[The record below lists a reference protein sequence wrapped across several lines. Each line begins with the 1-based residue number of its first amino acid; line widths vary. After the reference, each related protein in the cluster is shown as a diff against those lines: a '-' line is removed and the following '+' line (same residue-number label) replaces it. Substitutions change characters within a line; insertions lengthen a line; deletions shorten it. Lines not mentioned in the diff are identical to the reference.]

1 MKKMVEIYSKGN
13 EYYYILDGKERG
25 GFSTKEKA
33 KADAKE
39 MNRARKAGG
48 QEKFVSGKMQNVRT
62 GPIQQGATK
71 LTDRKRELKK
81 SEWFSILKKNPRRAK
96 KARKK
101 RKKKK
106 RSPYTNPKLR
116 AKVVAEAKAKV
127 FGDGQGGNAS
137 GKWSGRKAQWA
148 AREYKKRGGGYR

>member
-1 MKKMVEIYSKGN
+1 
-13 EYYYILDGKERG
+13 
-25 GFSTKEKA
+25 
-33 KADAKE
+33 
-39 MNRARKAGG
+39 
-48 QEKFVSGKMQNVRT
+48 MQNVRT

-101 RKKKK
+101 KRKK